1 MLSET
6 ILELS
11 RLSRTL
17 VAIQKNTNEEKNEL
31 EAELEYLKEYQK
43 DVGNVI
49 INDSEKQK
57 DARELYEFIDGTIN
71 AFKSYINDE
80 EQTREHTDKVI
91 LAADTLQKEI
101 ENKYKG
107 KSSLYLDAQD
117 REKATQIKLK
127 IREILRKR
135 LVKVGIIKQHY
146 LFTASKLHK
155 EVSLIGEELGKDKEL
170 VESFKEN
177 KEQLIKSAYGIKEDW
192 VDEQIKELSSKIED
206 NTKRLFVADD
216 VREKYSKL
224 AQKYDI
230 EQGKLSLV
238 LDDRESFI

>member
-1 MLSET
+1 VLREI

-43 DVGNVI
+43 DVENVI
-49 INDSEKQK
+49 INDSEKQEA
-57 DARELYEFIDGTIN
+57 ARELYRFINGTIN

-127 IREILRKR
+127 IKEILRAR
-135 LVKVGIIKQHY
+135 LVKVGIIEEHY
-146 LFTASKLHK
+146 LFRANKLQK
-155 EVSLIGEELGKDKEL
+155 EISLIGEELKKDDEL

-216 VREKYSKL
+216 VREKFSKL
-224 AQKYDI
+224 AKRYDA

-238 LDDRESFI
+238 LYDKESFI

>member
-17 VAIQKNTNEEKNEL
+17 VAIQKNTDEEKNEL

-43 DVGNVI
+43 DVENVI
-49 INDSEKQK
+49 INDSGKHE
-57 DARELYEFIDGTIN
+57 DARELYRFIDGTVN
-71 AFKSYINDE
+71 AFKKYINDE
-80 EQTREHTDKVI
+80 EQTKEHTDKVI

-127 IREILRKR
+127 IREVLRKR
-135 LVKVGIIKQHY
+135 LVKVRIIEEHY
-146 LFTASKLHK
+146 LFRASKLQK
-155 EVSLIGEELGKDKEL
+155 EISLIGEELKKDDEL
-170 VESFKEN
+170 VESYKEN
-177 KEQLIKSAYGIKEDW
+177 KEQLTKSAYGITEDS
-192 VDEQIKELSSKIED
+192 VDEQINELSSKIKD
-206 NTKRLFVADD
+206 NTERFFVAGDMW
-216 VREKYSKL
+216 EKYSKL
-224 AQKYDI
+224 VKKYDI

-238 LDDRESFI
+238 LDDKESFI